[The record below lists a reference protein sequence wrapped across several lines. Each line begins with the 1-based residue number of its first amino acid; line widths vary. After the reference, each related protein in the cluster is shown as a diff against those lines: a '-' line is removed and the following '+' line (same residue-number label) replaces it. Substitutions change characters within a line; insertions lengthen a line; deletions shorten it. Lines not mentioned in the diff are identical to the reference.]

1 MKYIKNWKIFESIK
15 IESVPTIYQIHT
27 HQTTFA
33 DKEFNPELLSDD
45 FIEGVKYP
53 LYELSDDC
61 DIEISFKRTIPG
73 FKKVVWLRKSEK
85 QKPKRE
91 IGVTD
96 LMVIGI
102 RPQDTNWSERPRT
115 QATKRNYINNKILED
130 TAYEIRSLVGEYDL
144 EVAICQSY
152 LPFSSIEDFFKY
164 RSNTEHLT
172 DVTIIVF

>member
-1 MKYIKNWKIFESIK
+1 MKYIKNCKIFESIK

-61 DIEISFKRTIPG
+61 DIEISFKRAIPA
-73 FKKVVWLRKSEK
+73 F
-85 QKPKRE
+85 KPKRE